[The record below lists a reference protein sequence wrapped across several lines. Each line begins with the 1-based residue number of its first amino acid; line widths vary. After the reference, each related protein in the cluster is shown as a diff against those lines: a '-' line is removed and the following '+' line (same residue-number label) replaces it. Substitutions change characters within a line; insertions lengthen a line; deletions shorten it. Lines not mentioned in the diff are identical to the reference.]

1 MLGEKKLFLL
11 DIDGTICKGNQLIE
25 GAAKFLRD
33 IKENYKIPLY
43 ELIKKDYDSIKQ
55 SQYYQDYL
63 DNLGPVKKKF
73 FLDIIESEDYDDFL
87 SLNSE

>member
-1 MLGEKKLFLL
+1 MLAYKINGPRF
-11 DIDGTICKGNQLIE
+11 
-25 GAAKFLRD
+25 ALRD